1 MNVIIENVYTPS
13 WPHFITNNIKF
24 LFTDKNFLFLFNL
37 LREGLKKIHY
47 GKLNSKGGG

>member
-37 LREGLKKIHY
+37 VREGFKKNPLWKITY
-47 GKLNSKGGG
+47 